1 MSDTHA
7 FERSH
12 DILIPA
18 PAANVLDYVCNPN
31 SWPEWLAA
39 SHKIDSPDRPL
50 RKGDTFSE
58 NWHTRSGP
66 AVLDWLVTECEPPHV
81 WIGETSTDFIGTIIV
96 RYDVAEAE
104 EGQVRFT
111 RTMINPARPKPPTDD
126 QIARM
131 DAEAEV
137 ALANIKKIV
146 EARVAKAS

>member
-12 DILIPA
+12 DILITA

-39 SHKIDSPDRPL
+39 SHKIDSPV